1 MRRKIAKRYKKKLR
15 ALGCEIR
22 DPHFV
27 SEPGWRRKD
36 CGYSAEI
43 VFKNMHV
50 CSVGFDEL
58 DCYKMAYEDIMEEIR
73 EPFLTKDY
81 RQAYIIGSKHY

>member
-43 VFKNMHV
+43 IFKNMHV
-50 CSVGFDEL
+50 CSCGKDEL
-58 DCYKMAYEDIMEEIR
+58 ECYKMAYECVMDEIR
-73 EPFLTKDY
+73 EPILTKDS
-81 RQAYIIGSKHY
+81 RQAYVLGSVHY

>member
-36 CGYSAEI
+36 CGYAADIIFNEWTIMSCA
-43 VFKNMHV
+43 
-50 CSVGFDEL
+50 FDEL
-58 DCYKMAYEDIMEEIR
+58 ECYKMACECVMDEIR
-73 EPFLTKDY
+73 NPIITKPTY
-81 RQAYIIGSKHY
+81 E